1 MLCVLDSE
9 PPSVD
14 RVAVAEA
21 KCELSILFTARFEAT
36 AELVPRD
43 AAYSELPWPSSRVE
57 GFVAAR
63 AVPARA
69 APPWVALPR
78 VAMAGGWPGLERD
91 TLPTVVPLDAIR
103 LAANR

>member
-1 MLCVLDSE
+1 VLDSE

-43 AAYSELPWPSSRVE
+43 AAYSELPWPSSRVD

-63 AVPARA
+63 AVPALRFELEVPERA
-69 APPWVALPR
+69 YPFDEPVPPLRAEYGVPKRTL
-78 VAMAGGWPGLERD
+78 AGGGTARFAEL
-91 TLPTVVPLDAIR
+91 
-103 LAANR
+103 